1 MRPQTSIPASPAP
14 LALVA
19 GASRGL
25 GLQIARELGT
35 RGFRLALCAR
45 NSDALDRAADL
56 LRDEGIEV
64 VAQTCD
70 VGDVDAV
77 NALVERLERD
87 FGGIE
92 VLFCVAGIIQVGPL
106 ANLRRSHIEAAVQT
120 MLWGPVNT
128 ALAVTPAMQSRG
140 RGRIALI
147 TSVGGLIAAPHLL
160 PYSTAKFG
168 AVGFGKS
175 LRNELSGTGVT
186 VTTVTPGLMRTGS
199 HLHAWFVGRQ
209 AQEFGW
215 FSIAASTP
223 LLSIDARRAARRIVT
238 AALDGRATVAPT
250 PLAFLAPRVE
260 ALAPRATAALLG
272 FTARRLPAA
281 TPDQSP
287 SEVEGFEAAQL
298 LSRPARTI
306 LDRLTVLGR
315 RAAMRLNERSQAGT
329 TAERSESA
337 GLQ

>member
-1 MRPQTSIPASPAP
+1 MIRRPQTSIPSSPAP

-25 GLQIARELGT
+25 GLKIAQELGA

-45 NSDALDRAADL
+45 NSDALQRAADL
-56 LRDEGIEV
+56 LREDGVEV
-64 VAQTCD
+64 VTQTCD
-70 VGDVDAV
+70 IGDVDAV
-77 NALVERLERD
+77 EAFVERLEQD
-87 FGGIE
+87 VGAIE
-92 VLFCVAGIIQVGPL
+92 VLCCVAGIIQVGPL
-106 ANLRRSHIEAAVQT
+106 ANLRRSQIEAAVQT

-128 ALAVTPAMQSRG
+128 ALAVAPAMQRRG
-140 RGRIALI
+140 RGRIALV

-199 HLHAWFVGRQ
+199 HLHARFVGHQ
-209 AQEFGW
+209 SQEFAW
-215 FSIAASTP
+215 FAVAASLP
-223 LLSIDARRAARRIVT
+223 LLSINADRAARRIVT
-238 AALDGRATVAPT
+238 ATLDGRAIVAPT

-272 FTARRLPAA
+272 FTLRRLPAA
-281 TPDQSP
+281 TPDQDP

-298 LSRPARTI
+298 LRPRTRAI
-306 LDRLTVLGR
+306 LNRLTVLGR
-315 RAAMRLNERSQAGT
+315 RAAVRLNERSQSG
-329 TAERSESA
+329 S
-337 GLQ
+337 